1 MGALLDFFSLEH
13 QAELICNAQ
22 LLDQYY
28 ENILIEY
35 GKLFIGDLIK
45 CYQIDQENGET
56 PGLCECIKRL
66 LDQHPEKDIY
76 DFSSDIMSSQCETR
90 EVGAITECFLLI
102 RECYHCWTS
111 CDLEKAIGLMKGFFY
126 DKLNIDV
133 NGVYFSSF
141 INNKNRLYRGRLS
154 ESSLDKIDM
163 FHIPFK
169 QAYKMRNQRFS
180 ITGQP
185 LLYLADNVSGVF
197 NELALDSQETYQK
210 LFISQYKLNKTNNE
224 LPVFDLRINAKA
236 IIEERDQKLFEAQF
250 YKFMLSCVC
259 SFPNVRGREN
269 SIFVEEYV
277 IPQLVTQLIRKNE
290 KFCGICYNTVHIKN
304 NQEEKS
310 KKQKEEPY
318 TNYALFTSKRNMD
331 DSIDTRL
338 RDLFFISS
346 PVTVA
351 IIQKYHMDENC
362 ETTDI
367 VRMIR
372 NHFDKIEN
380 VESIF
385 TEIQDSQFFEFY
397 NKDVEFF
404 YRDGKYRYV
413 KCECPENFNNGR

>member
-13 QAELICNAQ
+13 QARLICNAQ

-45 CYQIDQENGET
+45 CYQIDEENGDT
-56 PGLCECIKRL
+56 PGLCECIKKL
-66 LDQHPEKDIY
+66 LNQHPEKDIY
-76 DFSSDIMSSQCETR
+76 DFSSDIMSSKHEIR

-111 CDLEKAIGLMKGFFY
+111 CDLEKAIKLMKGFFY
-126 DKLNIDV
+126 DKLDIIHYGD
-133 NGVYFSSF
+133 YFKSV
-141 INNKNRLYRGRLS
+141 INNKARLYRGRLS

-197 NELALDSQETYQK
+197 NELALDSQEKYQK
-210 LFISQYKLNKTNNE
+210 LFISQYKLSKKIKE
-224 LPVFDLRINAKA
+224 LPVFDLRINANA
-236 IIEERDQKLFEAQF
+236 IIEERNQKVFEAQF
-250 YKFMLSCVC
+250 YKFMLSCIC
-259 SFPNVRGREN
+259 SFPNIRGREN

-277 IPQLVTQLIRKNE
+277 IPQLVTQLIGKNE
-290 KFCGICYNTVHIKN
+290 KFCGVCYNTVHIKN
-304 NQEEKS
+304 DQEEKR
-310 KKQKEEPY
+310 KKEEPY
-318 TNYALFTSKRNMD
+318 TNYALFTKKRNMN
-331 DSIDTRL
+331 DSIDTSL
-338 RDLFFISS
+338 REFFLISS
-346 PVTVA
+346 PVTVD
-351 IIQKYHMDENC
+351 IIKKYHIDENC
-362 ETTDI
+362 ETTDL

-397 NKDVEFF
+397 NKDVEYF

-413 KCECPENFNNGR
+413 KSEYPENS